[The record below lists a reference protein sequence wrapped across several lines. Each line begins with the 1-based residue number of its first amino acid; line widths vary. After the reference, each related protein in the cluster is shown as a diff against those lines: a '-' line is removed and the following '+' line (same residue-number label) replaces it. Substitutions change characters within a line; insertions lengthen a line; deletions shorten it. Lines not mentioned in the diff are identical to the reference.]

1 MKKTIILAIFAL
13 MLMTL
18 PAEARAFKIERIFD
32 PACIVLCDNEPDVVN
47 NTNSNN
53 VNSNVNSPNSNVV
66 TSGTTATTPV
76 VVTTQT
82 PVYVYDNNNYTSPL
96 SVSCYS
102 SYMNSNVG
110 DRIVWSASVSGGN
123 GNYFVTWSGTDGLSG
138 NGSSISITYNN
149 PGTKTASVVV
159 TSGGQTV
166 TRNCNT
172 VIVSGYSTN
181 NYYNNYNYDGYYNGY
196 YNNNYNNYYN
206 GSYNPY
212 YSSQPLTVSCTAN
225 TSAAP
230 VGATVRW
237 VSYVSGGYGGYA
249 YTWTGTDNIYG
260 TGQNVDVIYNSGGT
274 KTASLTV
281 RSNGQIITQA
291 CTNSI
296 AVSGPVVNYNNSY
309 NSGTTNTV
317 IKYVEVP
324 AKASVSQ
331 KAKTTNTV
339 VESNNSNT
347 ATLASLFSLSN
358 VPWGLVAILIILIL
372 LFIIFYL
379 MFNSKKI

>member
-13 MLMTL
+13 MFVTL

-66 TSGTTATTPV
+66 TTGTTVPTPV
-76 VVTTQT
+76 VVTTAT
-82 PVYVYDNNNYTSPL
+82 PVYVYDNNNYSSPL
-96 SVSCYS
+96 SGSCYS
-102 SYMNSNVG
+102 SYMNSTTG
-110 DRIVWSASVSGGN
+110 DVVVWSSSISGGN
-123 GNYFVTWSGTDGLSG
+123 GNYYVSWSGTDGLSG
-138 NGSSISITYNN
+138 TGSSVSIVYRNS
-149 PGTKTASVVV
+149 GTKTASMVV
-159 TSGGQTV
+159 TSGGQTM

-172 VIVSGYSTN
+172 VVVTGYSSN
-181 NYYNNYNYDGYYNGY
+181 NNYNNYNYDGYYNGY
-196 YNNNYNNYYN
+196 NNNNYNNYYN

-225 TSAAP
+225 TSSAP

-237 VSYVSGGYGGYA
+237 ISYVSGGYGGYT

-260 TGQNVDVIYNSGGT
+260 TGQNVDVIYNSGGS
-274 KTASLTV
+274 KTASVTV

-296 AVSGPVVNYNNSY
+296 AVAGPVVNYNNSY

-317 IKYVEVP
+317 VKYVEVP
-324 AKASVSQ
+324 AKTTTAQ
-331 KAKTTNTV
+331 KAKASNTV
-339 VESNNSNT
+339 VESSTNS

>member
-13 MLMTL
+13 MFVTL

-66 TSGTTATTPV
+66 TTGTTVPTPV

-96 SVSCYS
+96 SGSCYS
-102 SYMNSNVG
+102 SYMNSTTG
-110 DRIVWSASVSGGN
+110 DVVVWSSSISGGN
-123 GNYFVTWSGTDGLSG
+123 GNYYVSWSGTDGLSG
-138 NGSSISITYNN
+138 TGSSVSIVYRNS
-149 PGTKTASVVV
+149 GTKTASMVV
-159 TSGGQTV
+159 TSGGQTM

-172 VIVSGYSTN
+172 VVVTGYSSN
-181 NYYNNYNYDGYYNGY
+181 NNYNNYNYDGYYNGY
-196 YNNNYNNYYN
+196 NNNNYNNYYN

-225 TSAAP
+225 TSSAP

-237 VSYVSGGYGGYA
+237 ISYVSGGYGGYT

-260 TGQNVDVIYNSGGT
+260 TGQNVDVIYNSGGS
-274 KTASLTV
+274 KTASVTV

-296 AVSGPVVNYNNSY
+296 AVAGPVVNYNNSY

-317 IKYVEVP
+317 VKYVEVP
-324 AKASVSQ
+324 AKTTTAQ
-331 KAKTTNTV
+331 KAKASNTV
-339 VESNNSNT
+339 VESNTNS

>member
-13 MLMTL
+13 MFVTL

-53 VNSNVNSPNSNVV
+53 VNSNVNSPNSIVV
-66 TSGTTATTPV
+66 TTGTTVPTPV

-96 SVSCYS
+96 SGSCYS
-102 SYMNSNVG
+102 SYMNSTTG
-110 DRIVWSASVSGGN
+110 DVVVWSSSISGGN
-123 GNYFVTWSGTDGLSG
+123 GNYYVSWSGTDGLSG
-138 NGSSISITYNN
+138 TGSSVSIVYRNS
-149 PGTKTASVVV
+149 GTKTASMVV
-159 TSGGQTV
+159 TSGGQTM

-172 VIVSGYSTN
+172 VVVTGYSSN
-181 NYYNNYNYDGYYNGY
+181 NNYNNYNYDGYYNGY
-196 YNNNYNNYYN
+196 NNNNYNNYYN

-225 TSAAP
+225 TSSAP

-237 VSYVSGGYGGYA
+237 ISYVSGGYGGYT

-260 TGQNVDVIYNSGGT
+260 TGQNVDVIYNSGGS
-274 KTASLTV
+274 KTASVTV

-296 AVSGPVVNYNNSY
+296 AVAGPVVNYNNSY

-317 IKYVEVP
+317 VKYVEVP
-324 AKASVSQ
+324 AKTTTAQ
-331 KAKTTNTV
+331 KAKASNTV
-339 VESNNSNT
+339 VESSTNS

>member
-13 MLMTL
+13 TLMTL

-66 TSGTTATTPV
+66 TTGTTVTPPV

-96 SVSCYS
+96 SGSCYS
-102 SYMNSNVG
+102 SYMNSTTG
-110 DRIVWSASVSGGN
+110 DVVVWSSSISGGN
-123 GNYFVTWSGTDGLSG
+123 GNYYVSWSGTDGLSG
-138 NGSSISITYNN
+138 TGSSVSIVYRNS
-149 PGTKTASVVV
+149 GTKTASMVV
-159 TSGGQTV
+159 TSGGQTM

-172 VIVSGYSTN
+172 VVVTGYSSN
-181 NYYNNYNYDGYYNGY
+181 NNYNNYNYDGYYNGY
-196 YNNNYNNYYN
+196 NNSNYNNYYN

-225 TSAAP
+225 TSSAP

-237 VSYVSGGYGGYA
+237 ISYVSGGYGGYT

-260 TGQNVDVIYNSGGT
+260 TGQNVDVIYNSGGS
-274 KTASLTV
+274 KTASVTV

-296 AVSGPVVNYNNSY
+296 AVAGPVVNYNNSY

-317 IKYVEVP
+317 VKYVEVP
-324 AKASVSQ
+324 AKTTTAQ
-331 KAKTTNTV
+331 KAKASNTV
-339 VESNNSNT
+339 VESSTNS